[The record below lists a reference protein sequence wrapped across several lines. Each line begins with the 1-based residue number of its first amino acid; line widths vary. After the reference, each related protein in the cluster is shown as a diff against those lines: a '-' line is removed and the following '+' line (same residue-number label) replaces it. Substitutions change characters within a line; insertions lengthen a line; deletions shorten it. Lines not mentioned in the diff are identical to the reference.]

1 MLKATILASA
11 LAASLAVPARAND
24 IQRSSEVSKSHP
36 ALPAEV
42 VEVQSPRRS
51 AGSVIIG
58 DAVGGAVLGAA
69 AGGGVVL
76 YNRYVA
82 SNGNWDNWQR
92 TVLIG
97 AGIGL
102 GVGLIFGAVG
112 AASNSDRVFR
122 GPVAD
127 HRETGF
133 SAPLA
138 SHGLRF

>member
-1 MLKATILASA
+1 MLRATILASA
-11 LAASLAVPARAND
+11 LVASLAIPARAND
-24 IQRSSEVSKSHP
+24 IQRSIEVSKPRP

-51 AGSVIIG
+51 PGSVIIT

-82 SNGNWDNWQR
+82 SNGNWDNWER

-102 GVGLIFGAVG
+102 GVGLVFGAID
-112 AASNSDRVFR
+112 AAANADRGFT

-127 HRETGF
+127 RRQTGF